1 MVGKSEIKQ
10 QIIHAAENL
19 LDGAE
24 MTDAAREFGLHGKEE
39 RELAQRYADWLET
52 KRELDSGEVDRVRVE
67 NAAAKYSGLYDEF
80 YAAINDFLV
89 AHGYEPIGFIKGYA
103 PHFQPEAESGK
114 LESALKAIGVDL
126 GAEVGKLPASIAGLT
141 KEFKP
146 NKR

>member
-1 MVGKSEIKQ
+1 M
-10 QIIHAAENL
+10 
-19 LDGAE
+19 
-24 MTDAAREFGLHGKEE
+24 
-39 RELAQRYADWLET
+39 
-52 KRELDSGEVDRVRVE
+52 RVE
-67 NAAAKYSGLYDEF
+67 NAAAKYSGLYNEF

-114 LESALKAIGVDL
+114 LERALKAIGVDL

-146 NKR
+146 NKRYNPFSSTETARARTMTSRRALRSTSTI